1 MNKKKLLLFGM
12 LMLCVFAQVEAQV
25 TTTKNL
31 TLDGA
36 KKVAQAAVKYAKDNQ
51 APGGSIAV
59 VDITGHLLY
68 LERLDGSF
76 PISAD
81 VAYEKAKSAALFR
94 FETKKLEDA
103 INGGRNSLITVGPVM
118 LEGGVP
124 IMYEGEIIGAIGVSG
139 AKSAD
144 QDREIAMAGAAAKLN

>member
-1 MNKKKLLLFGM
+1 MKSTLLFGM
-12 LMLCVFAQVEAQV
+12 FFLCLFVNTSAQVIN
-25 TTTKNL
+25 TKNL
-31 TLDGA
+31 SLEGA

-51 APGGSIAV
+51 APGGSIAI

-118 LEGGVP
+118 LQGGVP
-124 IMYEGEIIGAIGVSG
+124 IMHEGEVIGAIGVSG

-144 QDREIAMAGAAAKLN
+144 QDREIATAGAAVKFN

>member
-1 MNKKKLLLFGM
+1 MKSILLFGM
-12 LMLCVFAQVEAQV
+12 FFLCLFVNTSAQVIN
-25 TTTKNL
+25 TKNL
-31 TLDGA
+31 SLEGA

-51 APGGSIAV
+51 APGGSIAI

-118 LEGGVP
+118 LQGGVP
-124 IMYEGEIIGAIGVSG
+124 IMHEGEVIGAIGVSG

-144 QDREIAMAGAAAKLN
+144 QDREIATAGASVKF